1 MIPEILAPAG
11 SMEALRAAVSAGA
24 DAVYLGGSRFGARAY
39 ADNFGEAELL
49 EAIAYCHRYGVKV
62 YLTGNTLFRNG
73 EMKELYGYLAPL
85 YEAGLDAVIV
95 QDLGVMSYL
104 NQQFPGLPLHA
115 STQMSITTGYA
126 YRLLKDYGVTRIVP
140 ARELSM
146 EEIKSLKAGEN
157 APEVEVFVQGA
168 LCYCY
173 SGHCLFSSLL
183 GGRSGNRGRC
193 AQTCRLPYTLW
204 DREGNRIDY
213 NGGEYLLST
222 KDLCG
227 LEAVPEL
234 IAAGV
239 DSFKIEGRMK
249 RPEYVAACVRT
260 YRRAVDAC
268 RKGEFNRKLVEDGQ
282 REMAEVFNR
291 GGFTKGYYH
300 QKNGESMMSVKSP
313 KNAGVCIGEMEHS
326 GRNRLEIRLSGDV
339 EKGDLF
345 VVEGNEEEVLTA
357 AEGMKRGQLLVLN
370 TSGRQ
375 KDCGNKKVFRV
386 RNAQLE
392 QELKQYTASSGEI
405 TLRGKAEFIV
415 GKPAVL
421 TVFGNCGGREYKI
434 AAKGMVVQEAA
445 KNPVI
450 EETIYAKLCQTGGT
464 GFHFEEMQISLSE
477 NAFYP
482 MKELKELRRGAI
494 KQLEESV
501 LGQFRREK
509 VERLSEEELEEVQEM
524 LRQKSEQKTRQNFEQ
539 NSERNSK
546 QDSEEGRVPE
556 EVACRISVMVSDLD
570 QLAIAVSESR
580 IAEIYLDLQYFEK
593 EDIIREIMKSRKQD
607 KRLYL
612 ALPPVLRQD
621 YIAEIQEILD
631 RTADRLGGVVARNLD
646 ELAWLYER
654 GYSGNVVTDY
664 SLYVMNNQAGNF
676 IRRYF
681 KRARITLPVELNEAQ
696 LKSLLCKDGDWEMT
710 VYGRQQLMVSAQCP
724 QETVKGCNGKN
735 PAFVLKDRYQKEFPV
750 RGICKYCYT
759 LYYNSLP
766 TVLFDCMEDAV
777 WGKVNRRLHFT
788 MESGK
793 EMRRVLHTFF
803 TGEKYD
809 GERTRGHYRRGVE

>member
-62 YLTGNTLFRNG
+62 YLTVNTLFRNG
-73 EMKELYGYLAPL
+73 EMKELYDYLAPL

-115 STQMSITTGYA
+115 STQISITTGYA

-140 ARELSM
+140 ARELSL
-146 EEIKSLKAGEN
+146 EEIKRLKAGEN

-204 DREGNRIDY
+204 DREGDRIDY

-249 RPEYVAACVRT
+249 RPEYVAVCVRA

-313 KNAGVCIGEMEHS
+313 KNAGVCIGKVERS

-357 AEGMKRGQLLVLN
+357 AEGMKRGQILALN

-392 QELKQYTASSGEI
+392 QELKQYAASSGEI

-421 TVFGNCGGREYKI
+421 TFFGNCGGREYKI
-434 AAKGMVVQEAA
+434 AAKGVVVQEAA
-445 KNPVI
+445 KNPVT

-482 MKELKELRRGAI
+482 MKELKELRRRAI

-524 LRQKSEQKTRQNFEQ
+524 PRQKSEQKTRQNFE
-539 NSERNSK
+539 
-546 QDSEEGRVPE
+546 EGRVPP

-593 EDIIREIMKSRKQD
+593 EDIIREIMKSRRQD

-612 ALPPVLRQD
+612 VLPPVLRQA

-664 SLYVMNNQAGNF
+664 SLYAMNDRAGYF
-676 IRRYF
+676 MRRYF
-681 KRARITLPVELNEAQ
+681 KEARITLPVELNEAQ
-696 LKSLLCKDGDWEMT
+696 LKSLLCKGGDWEMT

-766 TVLFDCMEDAV
+766 TVLFDCMQDAV

-788 MESGK
+788 GESGQ